1 MSGIYFEMSWA
12 GNGVLIY
19 FFELEATSFGHTTKD
34 RHPVVLAE
42 TSGGFFLAGKWPV
55 LDHHLFEGH

>member
-1 MSGIYFEMSWA
+1 MSWA

-34 RHPVVLAE
+34 RRPVALAE
-42 TSGGFFLAGKWPV
+42 TLAFFWRESGQFWIIIYLRVIDFIGS
-55 LDHHLFEGH
+55 